1 MERCNAKRLMENT
14 EQFDKC
20 ETHMCLILDEPGRLK
35 INIDVHGLHIGVGI
49 AGAGK
54 RESKRKGVQLKIS
67 TRLKQFLDDTYSI
80 TVLLC
85 MES

>member
-54 RESKRKGVQLKIS
+54 REREKG
-67 TRLKQFLDDTYSI
+67 RG
-80 TVLLC
+80 C
-85 MES
+85 N